1 MEKPTP
7 DKIFEKFR
15 SLQDTYASRN
25 ADMLRYEQYFKG
37 DHWSDSSVAQ
47 SSSDFR
53 LVFNYCRAIVL
64 KYTSL
69 LARAPRV
76 RINVVGDA
84 NIKRAAK
91 NRESFL
97 IGMWPDLMS
106 AWAKVEMN
114 ASKKKFG
121 VLQALWQPE
130 PGQPKSVEVG
140 KGGDKATVR
149 KFTKS
154 PFVFRD
160 IDPEHFYA
168 VYRTY
173 TKPDDFLYVI
183 RHDPNRLVE
192 DLKEKYGDALQ
203 ATDLLEGT
211 EGTCDL
217 LEYWDDQ
224 HYILVALTRREVK
237 ISGTTKSATETTPIV
252 LKEFKHTYGR
262 APFFVLQNLVNPGD
276 DPLTNGSLG
285 DLDDVIGLNVHYNL
299 ISSEAAEEIITNIHR
314 PTVYKSNDHQQN
326 VNELEFKSGSVYPIG
341 ADEDLATLDWV
352 GMPQAVQNHL
362 DQIMG
367 GIQDVSFVGQAGFGQ
382 YPSGA
387 TGVSLRLLMQ
397 SLENILVLKIP
408 IRVAC
413 LQAVCELLLRIVED
427 KTRAVSLSETAP
439 RPKET
444 PLELWMKDRLG
455 RFGQVSLTAEDIA
468 GNYFVDI
475 DYGNIL
481 PRAETEYQQNEV
493 YKNKTGNQSL
503 YTTMDNIG
511 VESPDDEMERIRE
524 ENQDIALNPEKVAA
538 IAQAVLL
545 QIQLQQM
552 QQDKK
557 QPPEGI
563 GTQAAP
569 APPPGMLPPE
579 MGQPGQPPLGNAP
592 PIPGMPQGGQPA
604 GMPMG
609 GEGLPYMGRG
619 FGPNI
624 AETGMPPGP
633 GMNQGQPRRGLG

>member
-1 MEKPTP
+1 MKKPTP
-7 DKIFEKFR
+7 DEVWEKFK
-15 SLQDTYASRN
+15 SLEGNYAQRN
-25 ADMLRYEQYFKG
+25 AKMLDYEAYFAG
-37 DHWSDSSVAQ
+37 DHWKDSAVAQ

-76 RINVVGDA
+76 RINIAGGDA
-84 NIKRAAK
+84 TLKRRAK
-91 NRESFL
+91 NREAFL
-97 IGMWPDLMS
+97 IGLWPDIMT

-154 PFVFRD
+154 PFIFRD
-160 IDPEHFYA
+160 IPPEYFYA

-192 DLKEKYGDALQ
+192 DLQEKYKEQLQ
-203 ATDLLEGT
+203 ATDLLEGSA
-211 EGTCDL
+211 GTCDL
-217 LEYWDDQ
+217 LEYWDNE
-224 HYILVALTRREVK
+224 HYILVALTQRDVK
-237 ISGTTKSATETTPIV
+237 VSGTAKSVAETTPVV
-252 LKEFKHTYGR
+252 LQEFNHKYGR
-262 APFFVLQNLVNPGD
+262 PPFFVLQNLVNPSD
-276 DPLTNGSLG
+276 DPLTSGSLG
-285 DLDDVIGLNVHYNL
+285 DLDDVIGLNIHYNL
-299 ISSEAAEEIITNIHR
+299 VSSEAAEEIITNIHR
-314 PTVYKSNDHQQN
+314 PVVYKSNDHQQD
-326 VNELEFKSGSVYPIG
+326 VNSLEFKAASVYPIG
-341 ADEDLATLDWV
+341 LDEILETLQWQ

-362 DQIMG
+362 EQIMG
-367 GIQDVSFVGQAGFGQ
+367 GIQDVSFIGQAGFGQ

-408 IRVAC
+408 IRVTS
-413 LQAVCELLLRIVED
+413 LQSVCEFLFRIVED
-427 KTRAVSLSETAP
+427 KTAAAQAVTGSQGAA
-439 RPKET
+439 RPKPT
-444 PLELWMKDRLG
+444 PLEMWMKDKLG
-455 RFGQVSLTAEDIA
+455 RFGQVSISAEDIE
-468 GNYFVDI
+468 GDYFVDV

-511 VESPDDEMERIRE
+511 IESPDDEIERIRQ
-524 ENQDIALNPEKVAA
+524 ENQDIALNPEKVSA
-538 IAQAVLL
+538 ITQAVLL
-545 QIQLQQM
+545 QLQLQQM
-552 QQDKK
+552 QQAK
-557 QPPEGI
+557 QKPPEGI
-563 GTQAAP
+563 GPQAQP
-569 APPPGMLPPE
+569 TP
-579 MGQPGQPPLGNAP
+579 MGQPPIQPMGQPPLGNAP
-592 PIPGMPQGGQPA
+592 PIPGMPEGGQPA

-619 FGPNI
+619 FGPNM
-624 AETGMPPGP
+624 AETGMPPAGP
-633 GMNQGQPRRGLG
+633 LGQPRRGLG